1 MCTYAF
7 LRCHLEVLRD
17 PGVIGFE
24 LNSVVDVKCPIP
36 PPPPPPRAPTYCP
49 FLLLLLSLKVR

>member
-1 MCTYAF
+1 MCTYVF

-24 LNSVVDVKCPIP
+24 LNSMVDVKCAP
-36 PPPPPPRAPTYCP
+36 PHTHCP
-49 FLLLLLSLKVR
+49 FFLLLLSLKVR